1 MFYLITHYNGPI
13 MNDIV
18 NDIKKEFLIQAL
30 KQSIR
35 ATFHPFIAE
44 KYCQQ
49 IDDVTHF
56 AKWLEAI
63 QKSQM

>member
-1 MFYLITHYNGPI
+1 MD
-13 MNDIV
+13 NDIV
-18 NDIKKEFLIQAL
+18 NDIRREFLIQAL

-35 ATFHPFIAE
+35 TSYHPVVAE
-44 KYCQQ
+44 VYCRQ
-49 IDDVTHF
+49 IDDVKHF

>member
-1 MFYLITHYNGPI
+1 ME
-13 MNDIV
+13 NDIV
-18 NDIKKEFLIQAL
+18 KDIRREFLIQAL

-35 ATFHPFIAE
+35 AAFHPLVAE

-56 AKWLEAI
+56 AKWLEVI

>member
-1 MFYLITHYNGPI
+1 MENDNI
-13 MNDIV
+13 NDIRR
-18 NDIKKEFLIQAL
+18 EFLIQAF

-35 ATFHPFIAE
+35 ASFHPVVADF
-44 KYCQQ
+44 YCRQV
-49 IDDVTHF
+49 DDAKHF